1 MKMVC
6 LWREKSSLI
15 DICRGTQ
22 TMQLNTRGK
31 HLQQIRKPSML
42 QITDSK
48 TVLGFFF
55 LHLRKRGGGHQ
66 SSSYYSPSCFDLNL
80 RIGIKVTR
88 FEQWNKNKTLAVE
101 LNEALCAGWAPSPG
115 HCKLNPPDKE
125 LFLIAC

>member
-31 HLQQIRKPSML
+31 YLQQIRKPSML

-48 TVLGFFF
+48 TVLDFFF
-55 LHLRKRGGGHQ
+55 FICVRGGG
-66 SSSYYSPSCFDLNL
+66 
-80 RIGIKVTR
+80 GTKVLHITPR
-88 FEQWNKNKTLAVE
+88 VVST
-101 LNEALCAGWAPSPG
+101 
-115 HCKLNPPDKE
+115 
-125 LFLIAC
+125 

>member
-6 LWREKSSLI
+6 LWREKNSLI

-31 HLQQIRKPSML
+31 YLQQIRKPSMF

-55 LHLRKRGGGHQ
+55 FICVRWGGGT
-66 SSSYYSPSCFDLNL
+66 
-80 RIGIKVTR
+80 KVLHITPR
-88 FEQWNKNKTLAVE
+88 VVST
-101 LNEALCAGWAPSPG
+101 
-115 HCKLNPPDKE
+115 
-125 LFLIAC
+125 

>member
-1 MKMVC
+1 MKMVG

-31 HLQQIRKPSML
+31 YLQQIRKPSML

-55 LHLRKRGGGHQ
+55 FICVRGGGHQ

-80 RIGIKVTR
+80 RTGIKVTR

>member
-31 HLQQIRKPSML
+31 YLQQIRKPSML

-48 TVLGFFF
+48 TVLVFF
-55 LHLRKRGGGHQ
+55 LHLRKGGG
-66 SSSYYSPSCFDLNL
+66 
-80 RIGIKVTR
+80 GTKVLHITPR
-88 FEQWNKNKTLAVE
+88 VVST
-101 LNEALCAGWAPSPG
+101 
-115 HCKLNPPDKE
+115 
-125 LFLIAC
+125 